1 MTNPNNP
8 LSRRFAKKALELA
21 EHGGLLVI
29 AIATIIAASLDVV
42 HMIEMR
48 KVALAD
54 LLLQFL
60 YLEVLAMV
68 RLYFESGKLPV
79 RFPLYI
85 AIVAMA
91 RYLILDVKDMSD
103 LRMLEVAVVILIL
116 TFAVLVIRYG
126 HMRLP
131 YPEDIDERNKLKNQ
145 PSDQEIS

>member
-1 MTNPNNP
+1 MQPP
-8 LSRRFAKKALELA
+8 VSSVRRYAKHALELA
-21 EHGGLLVI
+21 EHGGLIVI
-29 AIATIIAASLDVV
+29 AVATVVAASLDVL
-42 HMIEMR
+42 HMIEHQ

-103 LRMLEVAVVILIL
+103 LRMVEVAVVILIL
-116 TFAVLVIRYG
+116 TFAVLAIRYG
-126 HMRLP
+126 HVRFP
-131 YPEDIDERNKLKNQ
+131 YPEDIAERKKAA
-145 PSDQEIS
+145 SKTVDQETN